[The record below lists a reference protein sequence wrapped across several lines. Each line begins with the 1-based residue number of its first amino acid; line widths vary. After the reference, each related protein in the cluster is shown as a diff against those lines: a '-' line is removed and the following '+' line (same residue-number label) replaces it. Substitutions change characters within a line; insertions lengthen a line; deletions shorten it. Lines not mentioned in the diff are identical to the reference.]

1 MRRFAPLAAVLAALP
16 ACSPMGLIDAL
27 TPRGGYSVEADIPY
41 GALPRQRLDLYRPE
55 RPKPGAPTVV
65 FFYGGAW
72 EFGDKGDYR
81 FVAQAL
87 TARGYAV
94 AVPDYRLYP
103 QVRYPAF
110 LEDGAA
116 AVAWLQQN
124 GARHGLAGGPGGGP
138 MVLMG
143 HSAGAYIAVM
153 LTVDGRWLRAA
164 GTSPCAAVAA
174 TVGLSGPYDFLP
186 LTEPNL
192 MQIFG
197 PEDTRP
203 QTQPITHVDGREPP
217 LLLLTGDADTRV
229 RPRNT
234 ANLAGRVRERGGRV
248 ETVTYQGLGHVQTV
262 AALARPLRWLAPVLD
277 DVDRFLASPPT
288 ESCANASESTT
299 VTSNGHANVIP

>member
-16 ACSPMGLIDAL
+16 ACSPMGLVDAL
-27 TPRGGYSVEADIPY
+27 TPRGGYSAELDLPY

-55 RPKPGAPTVV
+55 QPKPGAPTVV

-87 TARGYAV
+87 ASRGYAV

-116 AVAWLQQN
+116 AVAWLRRN
-124 GARHGLAGGPGGGP
+124 GAAHGLSGGPLA
-138 MVLMG
+138 LMG

-153 LTVDGRWLRAA
+153 LTVDGRWLNAV

-174 TVGLSGPYDFLP
+174 AVGLSGPYDFLP

-192 MQIFG
+192 KEIFG
-197 PEDTRP
+197 PEDSRP
-203 QTQPITHVDGREPP
+203 QTQPVTHVDGRAPP
-217 LLLLTGDADTRV
+217 LLLLSGDADTRV
-229 RPRNT
+229 RPRNS
-234 ANLAGRVRERGGRV
+234 ASLAERVHARGGRAK
-248 ETVTYQGLGHVQTV
+248 TVVYQGLGHVQTV

-277 DVDRFLASPPT
+277 DVDRFLAAPPQ
-288 ESCANASESTT
+288 ENCAKPPAFIP

>member
-1 MRRFAPLAAVLAALP
+1 
-16 ACSPMGLIDAL
+16 MGLVDAL
-27 TPRGGYSVEADIPY
+27 TSRDGYSVETDIPY
-41 GALPRQRLDLYRPE
+41 GALPRQRLDLYRPTQP
-55 RPKPGAPTVV
+55 RPGAPTVV

-72 EFGDKGDYR
+72 EFGEKGDYR

-94 AVPDYRLYP
+94 VVPDYRLYP

-116 AVAWLQQN
+116 AVVWLRQN
-124 GARHGLAGGPGGGP
+124 GARYGLTEGPLA
-138 MVLMG
+138 LMG

-153 LTVDGRWLRAA
+153 LTVDGRWLKAA
-164 GTSPCAAVAA
+164 STSPCAAVAA

-192 MQIFG
+192 MEIFG

-203 QTQPITHVDGREPP
+203 LTQPITHADGRAPP

-229 RPRNT
+229 RPRNS
-234 ANLAGRVRERGGRV
+234 ANLAGRVRQRGGRA
-248 ETVTYQGLGHVQTV
+248 ETVVYEGLGHVQTV

-277 DVDRFLASPPT
+277 DVDRFLAAAPT
-288 ESCANASESTT
+288 ESCVKGADFDA
-299 VTSNGHANVIP
+299 VTSNRHANVIP

>member
-16 ACSPMGLIDAL
+16 ACSPMGLVDAL
-27 TPRGGYSVEADIPY
+27 TPRDGYSVEADIPY
-41 GALPRQRLDLYRPE
+41 GALPRQRLDLYRPKQ
-55 RPKPGAPTVV
+55 PKPGAPTVV

-72 EFGDKGDYR
+72 EFGDKDDYR

-87 TARGYAV
+87 TSRGYAV

-116 AVAWLQQN
+116 AVAWLRQN
-124 GARHGLAGGPGGGP
+124 GARHGLPGGAS
-138 MVLMG
+138 VALMG

-164 GTSPCAAVAA
+164 GTSPCAAVVA

-186 LTEPNL
+186 LTERNL
-192 MQIFG
+192 MEIFG
-197 PEDTRP
+197 PENTRP
-203 QTQPITHVDGREPP
+203 LTQPITHVDGRAPP

-229 RPRNT
+229 RPRNS
-234 ANLAGRVRERGGRV
+234 ANLAGRVRERGGRA
-248 ETVTYQGLGHVQTV
+248 ETVVYEGLGHVQTV
-262 AALARPLRWLAPVLD
+262 AALARPLRWLAPVLN
-277 DVDRFLASPPT
+277 DVDRFLTALPT
-288 ESCANASESTT
+288 GSCANAADFGA

>member
-16 ACSPMGLIDAL
+16 ACSPMGLVDAL
-27 TPRGGYSVEADIPY
+27 TPRGGYSAELGLAY

-55 RPKPGAPTVV
+55 QPKPGAPTVV

-72 EFGDKGDYR
+72 EFGDKSDYR

-87 TARGYAV
+87 TSRGYAV

-116 AVAWLQQN
+116 AVAWLRRN
-124 GARHGLAGGPGGGP
+124 SAAHGLPGGPLA
-138 MVLMG
+138 LMG

-153 LTVDGRWLRAA
+153 LTVDGRWLNAV
-164 GTSPCAAVAA
+164 GTSPCTAVAA
-174 TVGLSGPYDFLP
+174 AVGLSGPYDFLP

-192 MQIFG
+192 MEIFG
-197 PEDTRP
+197 PEDSRP
-203 QTQPITHVDGREPP
+203 QTQPVTHVDGRAPP

-229 RPRNT
+229 RPRNS
-234 ANLAGRVRERGGRV
+234 ASLAERVRERGGRA
-248 ETVTYQGLGHVQTV
+248 ETMVYQGLGHVQTV

-277 DVDRFLASPPT
+277 DLDRFLATPPQ
-288 ESCANASESTT
+288 ENCAKPPAIAS